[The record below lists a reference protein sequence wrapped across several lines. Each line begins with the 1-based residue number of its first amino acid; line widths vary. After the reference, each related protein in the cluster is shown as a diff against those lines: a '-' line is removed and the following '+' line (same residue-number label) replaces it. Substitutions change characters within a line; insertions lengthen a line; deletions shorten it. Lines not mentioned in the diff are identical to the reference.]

1 MPRTLSIHGLRELL
15 DEQLAV
21 ASRGQLLALGMNDRA
36 MQYRL
41 RPDGPWQ
48 ALLPGIYLAVTGTPT
63 FEQKE
68 MAALLYAGP
77 ESLITGRAAL
87 WHHGIGSGWP
97 PPDVIDV
104 LLPAERQRVDVNFVR
119 LHRTSRLPSPAT
131 PVAAGDAAAAG
142 TAAAAGASPV
152 RLAPAPRAVADAAWQ
167 LTSLDDVRA
176 VVADALSSGR
186 CTLDELTTELN
197 EGPIRGSAL
206 FRSALADLAA
216 KASTAR

>member
-77 ESLITGRAAL
+77 ESLVTGRAAL
-87 WHHGIGSGWP
+87 VHHGIGIPVP
-97 PPDVIDV
+97 PGVIDV
-104 LLPAERQRVDVNFVR
+104 LLPTERQRVDVNFVR

-131 PVAAGDAAAAG
+131 ASAAG
-142 TAAAAGASPV
+142 TAAAAGASAASPL
-152 RLAPAPRAVADAAWQ
+152 RLAPAPRAVADTAWQ

-186 CTLDELTTELN
+186 CTLDELTAELD

-216 KASTAR
+216 AP